1 MENQPVANTSNP
13 PSADAVQV
21 NQSPISPQTKANLTM
36 PVLITFLVSSV
47 LFGLGGYYFG
57 KQSSDPQPNNYIP
70 SLSTPTPIAD
80 STASPMVAQSDSS
93 LKTYTNQQ
101 LGISFQYPSTYEV
114 LDKTGGG
121 YDVYLFSSKAQQ
133 QSFVKCLADKT
144 PECNLYNLGIRFI
157 LQDKNASQSLEQFY
171 TQIGGADLTKAQKT
185 TIDGHSALLFEGE
198 GIGLIHTTY
207 IDLGEDAFEIFGNAI
222 VDDQKSMNV
231 YREIVKTLKISG

>member
-1 MENQPVANTSNP
+1 MENQPVANTSDP

-93 LKTYTNQQ
+93 LKTYTNQH
-101 LGISFQYPSTYEV
+101 
-114 LDKTGGG
+114 
-121 YDVYLFSSKAQQ
+121 
-133 QSFVKCLADKT
+133 
-144 PECNLYNLGIRFI
+144 LGIRFI

-231 YREIVKTLKISG
+231 YREIVKTFKISR